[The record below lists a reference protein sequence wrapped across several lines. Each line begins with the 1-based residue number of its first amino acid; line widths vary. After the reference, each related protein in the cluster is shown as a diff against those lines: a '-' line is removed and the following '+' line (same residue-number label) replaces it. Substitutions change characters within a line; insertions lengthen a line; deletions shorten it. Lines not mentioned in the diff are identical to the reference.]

1 MRIEHVHPSHIAAI
15 WPQIEPMLALAMA
28 HSAGEY
34 TLEQL
39 KVYLVTGIQQLLVFV
54 DDEAGGI
61 CGALTVATEV
71 FPNKCVAFVTS
82 IAGRAIAVDGNFDQF
97 KAWCKSKG
105 FTDIRGAA
113 FEAVA
118 RLWRK
123 FNAKEIY
130 RVVEIP
136 L

>member
-1 MRIEHVHPSHIAAI
+1 VRVEQVNPNHVVAI
-15 WPQIEPMLALAMA
+15 WPKIEPMLARAMA

-39 KVYLVTGIQQLLVFV
+39 KVYLVSGMQHLLVFV
-54 DDEAGGI
+54 DDGAGTI
-61 CGALTVATEV
+61 AGALTVATESY
-71 FPNKCVAFVTS
+71 PNKCVAFVTS
-82 IAGRAIAVDGNFDQF
+82 IAGNAIAADENFQQF
-97 KAWCKSKG
+97 KSWCVSRG
-105 FTDIRGAA
+105 YTDIRGGA
-113 FEAVA
+113 FDAVA